1 MAMRR
6 SQRRW
11 MAWGTLALAG
21 CVGVI
26 GDGDGEGTGPLVP
39 SVAPAE
45 PMMVRLTAPQLHN
58 TYVALF
64 GEPLELPTLPQD
76 DQLYGFTSLS
86 AATKTVAPV
95 EAEQYEAAAYAALD
109 QVWGD
114 PARLDE
120 LVGCDTIAITD
131 DCVQAFVG
139 DFAAR
144 AWRRPAT
151 SEEIDDVVAVGLEAA
166 VKMDAPSQGTKYALA
181 VVLQSPHFLFRVA
194 IGEPSTSGDW
204 LRFTSWEMASRLSY
218 LITDGPPDE
227 ALRDAARADELVDES
242 AVRAQAER
250 LVNSP
255 AARPALVAF
264 FADFMNIGRLD
275 ELDKDPEQFEQLT
288 PSLGRSMRLEIERMF
303 EGVVFEKEGDFR
315 QLFTTR
321 DTYVN
326 ADLAAVYG
334 LEGIEGTDFSPVT
347 LPDDGRRAG
356 LLTTAGFLAMN
367 AHKTATSPTHRGRF
381 VRISLLC
388 QDVPPPPPG
397 VDTTIPAPGEEAQTM
412 RDRLAAHVEDPACKT
427 CHEMMDPI
435 GFGLEHY
442 DAIGAWRDEDAGLP
456 VDAATELDG
465 RPFDGGVEL
474 GALMAELDSVGACIA
489 RRFYQHATTHLDGAD
504 EELFVE
510 DLVTS
515 FVNSNYDFK
524 ALVVEAVVNG
534 GFRYAVRPA
543 DEPADEEKP

>member
-1 MAMRR
+1 MDGG
-6 SQRRW
+6 
-11 MAWGTLALAG
+11 GTLALAG

>member
-1 MAMRR
+1 MRR